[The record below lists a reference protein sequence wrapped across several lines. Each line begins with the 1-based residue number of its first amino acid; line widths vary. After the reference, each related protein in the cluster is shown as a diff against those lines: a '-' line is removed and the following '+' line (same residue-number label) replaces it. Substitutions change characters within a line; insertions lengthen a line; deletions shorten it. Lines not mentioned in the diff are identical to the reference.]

1 MAQTAH
7 SLVPVHPG
15 NLMSIDPQVNW
26 RRYPVP
32 PPPGSWTPAYVPVV
46 SYSWPYNGLSGDD
59 VNVATANA
67 TGPYEPKNQ
76 GNKSNMLGAQNP
88 LAVDITTPRGW
99 IDPAEPYA
107 PPATPTLASINPTSR
122 VVAPTTDLVMTLTG
136 TNFMPSSQI
145 TIAGK
150 PERTTYVSP
159 TQLTTI
165 IRGTVFTGVDPAIP
179 VRVFNAD
186 KGSGTVNFA
195 ITAT

>member
-1 MAQTAH
+1 MALADLNRANDTPIAT
-7 SLVPVHPG
+7 LKLAEITPK
-15 NLMSIDPQVNW
+15 NW
-26 RRYPVP
+26 RKFPPRASSTDPINVP
-32 PPPGSWTPAYVPVV
+32 SV
-46 SYSWPYNGLSGDD
+46 SYSWPYNGISGDD

-76 GNKSNMLGAQNP
+76 GNKANMLGAQNR

-99 IDPAEPYA
+99 IDPAEPYG

-122 VVAPTTDLVMTLTG
+122 VVAPTTDIVMTLTG

-145 TIAGK
+145 TIGGN

-165 IRGTVFTGVDPAIP
+165 IRGSVFTGVDPAIP
-179 VRVFNAD
+179 VQVFNAD